1 METKPIHEALNT
13 TYKLS
18 DETLDNLNNSD
29 DVQKAEAEKLN
40 NEKADT
46 SSNPQQQNNSSKE
59 DTKATEQQ
67 TPSKESG
74 EEKKRVL
81 TTKAGWKNPLAY
93 THAPLIGAADWSIG
107 LVNKIPG
114 VDVPEIPRYQSE
126 SLQIVRDLGSIVIP
140 NVLLYRFFKGKA
152 VAADKKLQWSLGKS
166 KPFQIF
172 SDWGLMAGTGALVDE
187 VAPVQE
193 KDHNL
198 AGTLQKMWPNRMGW
212 LPDNLATLDNDSA
225 DIKRQ
230 KNRNEGILLNLGT
243 ESLIATGKL
252 MRNLRGVKKATT
264 WVPENEIASN
274 WTNKIEDKPT
284 LSKDPVEN
292 EVLINLKKQSDEFDA
307 LGKANLE
314 EKGFP
319 DPWTADEP
327 VLGTH
332 DLFDP
337 LESGIRTSD
346 DGGIVAAAVDAYKV
360 ANNIDT
366 VDGRLGS
373 IATEAAI
380 TKGLKP
386 DKQGR
391 DLINKLAKELQET
404 EVGFKDSKNRL
415 HTHKEIMLEGDKI
428 AADLM
433 GMEVD
438 KMKKYLEPFSGIDVG
453 TKAKVLDEKGYAGV
467 FKAIKKYLD
476 IHSSLSLAR
485 ARGVVSTSLS
495 GQVADL
501 AEGARLMENTPA
513 VERAQEMIIN
523 RLRYLMKIKGQTAYA
538 SGRSLNMKNLWNRL
552 TRKKSTMTVQDAFDA
567 IKSDKGNLEQ
577 ALAKLDAE
585 TKMTLDTLQ
594 AVSKERPQLLK
605 PLALAYELTDG
616 KVSTIGSLNEYIKNT
631 TGVFR
636 KAIVDGNP
644 DMPSAWTAG
653 LWANI
658 YNSALSAIGTPLR
671 AGFANMSAMVEKP
684 IAISFGALRYGDKA
698 TLERAS
704 WMYQVGIVDTLQKSF
719 GHMKQ
724 VFKKAANDPS
734 SVTYIMRDDIAR
746 KNEDTIEV
754 LREFANAKE
763 LEGEFGPTA
772 IVNQIELMNELS
784 EHPWLRFG
792 ANAMTAF
799 DGFTRAFIGAI
810 EARGIAY
817 DNLLKEGR
825 KIDADSVASASKM
838 VYESMFD
845 SNGFIT
851 DSAVEYSSREI
862 AMNLNTKTANSV
874 SALINHVPAI
884 RPWLMFPKT
893 SINMVKYTGTHTPF
907 IDEFIK
913 DLDAFRL
920 PYGDP
925 GLSTTT
931 VDNLLSSRG
940 IDPSL
945 IAGNKA
951 AVYDTIRAELKG
963 RRAIGALAVMGVV
976 GLFSQG
982 RIRGNGSYDKEVQN
996 VRNDLNIGKNEIQG
1010 IDGNWYSYA
1019 GLPGISDWL
1028 SLTTDVL
1035 HNWDTLDDQD
1045 QNALLAKA
1053 GFLLSAN
1060 LSNKTFL
1067 ANLEPLFGILAG
1079 NAADINRFAAT
1090 FSSTLIPGS
1099 GFRSEQARLWH
1110 GFKEYD
1116 QELYSLL
1123 ANRNPIAKGT
1133 LATKKSWYDGK
1144 EVGMPSNPLVHI
1156 WNTFTPIGK
1165 TRENIGK
1172 GEKFLSDIEF
1182 DVRPYMKT
1190 NGKGIRYS
1198 PDQREAVF
1206 EKIGEM
1212 GYFRNE
1218 VEQIMKK
1225 VSAKEF
1231 RQIYRNQQAISSLPV
1246 DRKNTANVFKL
1257 LSTALLDAKRLAEGH
1272 LSDDMKL
1279 DIKIKEYQKNAS
1291 KRAQQL
1297 NDLETLLKLE
1307 NK

>member
-13 TYKLS
+13 KYKLS
-18 DETLDNLNNSD
+18 DETLDNFRRSD
-29 DVQKAEAEKLN
+29 DVQTSESDELN
-40 NEKADT
+40 NEQAET
-46 SSNPQQQNNSSKE
+46 SSKPQQQNNSSKE
-59 DTKATEQQ
+59 DTKETEQQ
-67 TPSKESG
+67 SPSKESG

-172 SDWGLMAGTGALVDE
+172 SNWGLIAGTGALVDE

-193 KDHNL
+193 RDHNL
-198 AGTLQKMWPNRMGW
+198 TGTLQKMWPNRMGW

-264 WVPENEIASN
+264 WVPENEMARN
-274 WTNKIEDKPT
+274 WKKKIEDKPT

-292 EVLINLKKQSDEFDA
+292 EVLINLKKQSDEFDE

-314 EKGFP
+314 EKGIP
-319 DPWTADEP
+319 DPWAADEP
-327 VLGTH
+327 VLGVH
-332 DLFDP
+332 DMFDP
-337 LESGIRTSD
+337 LESGIRTTD

-366 VDGRLGS
+366 VDGRVGS
-373 IATEAAI
+373 VVTESYLA
-380 TKGLKP
+380 GLKTT
-386 DKQGR
+386 KKGE

-404 EVGFKDSKNRL
+404 EVGFKDSKNIP
-415 HTHKEIMLEGDKI
+415 HTHKQIMLEGDKI

-453 TKAKVLDEKGYAGV
+453 TKAKILDDKGYAGV
-467 FKAIKKYLD
+467 FKSIKKYLD

-485 ARGVVSTSLS
+485 ARGVVSTSLA

-552 TRKKSTMTVQDAFDA
+552 IRNKSTMTVQDAFDA

-577 ALAKLDAE
+577 ALAKLDEE

-671 AGFANMSAMVEKP
+671 AGFANMAAMVEKP
-684 IAISFGALRYGDKA
+684 VAIAFGALRYGDKA

-734 SVTYIMRDDIAR
+734 SVSYIMRDDIAR

-772 IVNQIELMNELS
+772 LVNQIELMNELS

-799 DGFTRAFIGAI
+799 DGFTRAFVGAI
-810 EARGIAY
+810 EARGRAY

-851 DSAVEYSSREI
+851 DSAVEYASREI
-862 AMNLNTKTANSV
+862 AMNLSTKTADGV
-874 SALINHVPAI
+874 STLINHIPAI

-920 PYGDP
+920 PFEDMDG
-925 GLSTTT
+925 T
-931 VDNLLSSRG
+931 VAKKLLSQRG
-940 IDPSL
+940 IDPDL
-945 IAGNKA
+945 IENSTA

-963 RRAIGALAVMGVV
+963 RRAIGALAVTGVV
-976 GLFSQG
+976 ALFSQG

-996 VRNDLNIGKNEIQG
+996 VRNDFNIGKNEIQG

-1019 GLPGISDWL
+1019 GIPGISDWM
-1028 SLTTDVL
+1028 SLTTDIL

-1060 LSNKTFL
+1060 LTNKSFL
-1067 ANLEPLFGILAG
+1067 ANLEPLFGILSG

-1090 FSSTLIPGS
+1090 FGSTLIPLS

-1133 LATKKSWYDGK
+1133 LATKKAWYSGK
-1144 EVGMPSNPLVHI
+1144 EVGMPSNPLVHM

-1165 TRENIGK
+1165 VREDISK

-1182 DVRPYMKT
+1182 DLRPYMKT

-1198 PDQREAVF
+1198 PDQRSAVF

-1212 GYFRNE
+1212 GYFRKE
-1218 VEQIMKK
+1218 VERIMKK
-1225 VSAKEF
+1225 YTAKEF

-1246 DRKNTANVFKL
+1246 DRKNTDNIFRL
-1257 LSTALLDAKRLAEGH
+1257 LSKAILAAKRLAEDN
-1272 LSDDMKL
+1272 LSDEMKL
-1279 DIKIKEYQKNAS
+1279 DIKTKQYQHDES

-1297 NDLETLLKLE
+1297 NDIERIKNLE

>member
-18 DETLDNLNNSD
+18 EEALDNITNSD
-29 DVQKAEAEKLN
+29 DLQKAESEKLN
-40 NEKADT
+40 NEQTDT
-46 SSNPQQQNNSSKE
+46 SSKPQQQNNSSKE

-67 TPSKESG
+67 SPSKESG

-126 SLQIVRDLGSIVIP
+126 SLQITRDLGSLVIP
-140 NVLLYRFFKGKA
+140 NILLFRFLRGKA
-152 VAADKKLQWSLGKS
+152 VAANTKIGWSLGKS
-166 KPFQIF
+166 KPFQMF
-172 SDWGLMAGTGALVDE
+172 AETGLAAGTGAIVDE
-187 VAPVQE
+187 IAPVQE

-198 AGTLQKMWPNRMGW
+198 TGQLQKLWPNRMGW
-212 LPDNLATLDNDSA
+212 LPDNLATLDNDSP

-243 ESLIATGKL
+243 ETIIATGKL
-252 MRNLRGVKKATT
+252 MRNLRGVKKATK
-264 WVPENEIASN
+264 WVPENEMARN
-274 WTNKIEDKPT
+274 WEKKIEDKPT

-314 EKGFP
+314 EKGIP

-327 VLGTH
+327 VLGVH
-332 DLFDP
+332 NVYGP
-337 LESGIRTSD
+337 LESGIRTTD
-346 DGGIVAAAVDAYKV
+346 DGGIVSAAVDAYKV

-366 VDGRLGS
+366 IDGRLGS
-373 IATEAAI
+373 VITEAAL

-404 EVGFKDSKNRL
+404 EVGFKDSKNIP
-415 HTHKEIMLEGDKI
+415 HTHKQIMLEGDKI

-453 TKAKVLDEKGYAGV
+453 TKAKILDDKGYAGV
-467 FKAIKKYLD
+467 FKSIKKYLD

-485 ARGVVSTSLS
+485 ARGVVSTSLA

-567 IKSDKGNLEQ
+567 IKAEKGSLDE

-585 TKMTLDTLQ
+585 TNLTLDTLQ

-631 TGVFR
+631 TGVFK

-644 DMPSAWTAG
+644 DMPSAWTQG

-671 AGFANMSAMVEKP
+671 AGFANMAAMVEKP

-719 GHMKQ
+719 SHMKQ

-734 SVTYIMRDDIAR
+734 SVAYIMRDDIAR

-799 DGFTRAFIGAI
+799 DGFTRAFIGAV
-810 EARGIAY
+810 EARGVAY

-825 KIDADSVASASKM
+825 KIDADSISSASKM

-851 DSAVEYSSREI
+851 DSAVEHASREI
-862 AMNLNTKTANSV
+862 AMNLNSPLSTGVTS
-874 SALINHVPAI
+874 LINHVPAI
-884 RPWLMFPKT
+884 KPWLMFPKT
-893 SINMVKYTGTHTPF
+893 SINMLQYTGTHTPF
-907 IDEFIK
+907 IDKFVKE
-913 DLDAFRL
+913 LDEFRL
-920 PYGDP
+920 PFEEMDG
-925 GLSTTT
+925 SK
-931 VDNLLSSRG
+931 VKSLLANRG
-940 IDPSL
+940 IDPEV
-945 IAGNKA
+945 IAGNPA
-951 AVYDTIRAELKG
+951 AVYNTIRAELKG

-1010 IDGNWYSYA
+1010 FDGNWYSYA
-1019 GLPGISDWL
+1019 GIPGISDWM
-1028 SLTTDVL
+1028 SITTDIL
-1035 HNWDTLDDQD
+1035 ENWDTLDDQD

-1060 LSNKTFL
+1060 LSNKSFL
-1067 ANLEPLFGILAG
+1067 ANLEPLFDMLSG
-1079 NAADINRFAAT
+1079 NSAAVNRFGAS
-1090 FSSTLIPGS
+1090 FGSTLFPGS

-1144 EVGMPSNPLVHI
+1144 EVGMPSNPLVHM

-1165 TRENIGK
+1165 VRENVGK

-1198 PDQREAVF
+1198 PDQRAAVF

-1231 RQIYRNQQAISSLPV
+1231 RQLYRNQQRESSLPV
-1246 DRKNTANVFKL
+1246 DRKETANVFRA
-1257 LSTALLDAKRLAEGH
+1257 LSKALLDAKRLAEGS
-1272 LSDDMKL
+1272 LSDEMKL
-1279 DIKIKEYQKNAS
+1279 DIKIKQYKELES

>member
-13 TYKLS
+13 KYKLS
-18 DETLDNLNNSD
+18 DETLDNFRRSD
-29 DVQKAEAEKLN
+29 DVQTSESDELN
-40 NEKADT
+40 NEQAET
-46 SSNPQQQNNSSKE
+46 SSKPQQQNNSSKE
-59 DTKATEQQ
+59 DTKETEQQ
-67 TPSKESG
+67 SPSKESG

-172 SDWGLMAGTGALVDE
+172 SNWGLIAGTGALVDE

-193 KDHNL
+193 RDHNL
-198 AGTLQKMWPNRMGW
+198 TGTLQKMWPNRMGW

-264 WVPENEIASN
+264 WVPENEMARN
-274 WTNKIEDKPT
+274 WKKKIEDKPT

-292 EVLINLKKQSDEFDA
+292 EVLINLKKQSDEFDE

-314 EKGFP
+314 EKGIP
-319 DPWTADEP
+319 DPWAADEP
-327 VLGTH
+327 VLGVH
-332 DLFDP
+332 DMFDP
-337 LESGIRTSD
+337 LESGIRTTD

-366 VDGRLGS
+366 VDGRVGS
-373 IATEAAI
+373 VVTESYLA
-380 TKGLKP
+380 GLKTT
-386 DKQGR
+386 KKGE

-404 EVGFKDSKNRL
+404 EVGFKDSKNIP
-415 HTHKEIMLEGDKI
+415 HTHKQIMLEGDKI

-453 TKAKVLDEKGYAGV
+453 TKAKILDDKGYAGV
-467 FKAIKKYLD
+467 FKSIKKYLD

-485 ARGVVSTSLS
+485 ARGVVSTSLA

-552 TRKKSTMTVQDAFDA
+552 IRNKSTMTVQDAFDA

-577 ALAKLDAE
+577 ALAKLDEE

-671 AGFANMSAMVEKP
+671 AGFANMAAMVEKP
-684 IAISFGALRYGDKA
+684 VAIAFGALRYGDKA

-734 SVTYIMRDDIAR
+734 SVSYIMRDDIAR

-772 IVNQIELMNELS
+772 LVNQIELMNELS

-799 DGFTRAFIGAI
+799 DGFTRAFVGAI
-810 EARGIAY
+810 EARGTAY

-851 DSAVEYSSREI
+851 DSAVEYASREI
-862 AMNLNTKTANSV
+862 AMNLSTKTADGV
-874 SALINHVPAI
+874 STLINHIPAI

-920 PYGDP
+920 PFEDMDG
-925 GLSTTT
+925 T
-931 VDNLLSSRG
+931 VAKKLLSQRG
-940 IDPSL
+940 IDPDL
-945 IAGNKA
+945 IENSTA

-963 RRAIGALAVMGVV
+963 RRAIGALAVTGVV
-976 GLFSQG
+976 ALFSQG

-996 VRNDLNIGKNEIQG
+996 VRNDFNIGKNEIQG

-1019 GLPGISDWL
+1019 GIPGISDWM
-1028 SLTTDVL
+1028 SLTTDIL

-1060 LSNKTFL
+1060 LTNKSFL
-1067 ANLEPLFGILAG
+1067 ANLEPLFGILSG

-1090 FSSTLIPGS
+1090 FGSTLIPLS

-1133 LATKKSWYDGK
+1133 LATKKAWYSGK
-1144 EVGMPSNPLVHI
+1144 EVGMPSNPLVHM

-1165 TRENIGK
+1165 VREDISK

-1182 DVRPYMKT
+1182 DLRPYMKT

-1198 PDQREAVF
+1198 PDQRSAVF

-1212 GYFRNE
+1212 GYFRKE
-1218 VEQIMKK
+1218 VERIMKK
-1225 VSAKEF
+1225 YTAKEF

-1246 DRKNTANVFKL
+1246 DRKNTDNIFRL
-1257 LSTALLDAKRLAEGH
+1257 LSKAILAAKRLAEDN
-1272 LSDDMKL
+1272 LSDEMKL
-1279 DIKIKEYQKNAS
+1279 DIKTKQYQHDES
-1291 KRAQQL
+1291 KRTNTQQQVENIL
-1297 NDLETLLKLE
+1297 DLQRL
-1307 NK
+1307 

>member
-1 METKPIHEALNT
+1 MELKPIHEALNT
-13 TYKLS
+13 TYTIDPDL
-18 DETLDNLNNSD
+18 LNSLTTSD
-29 DVQKAEAEKLN
+29 DIEEDQESENKSTE
-40 NEKADT
+40 T
-46 SSNPQQQNNSSKE
+46 PQQQNNSSTG
-59 DTKATEQQ
+59 DTE
-67 TPSKESG
+67 SKNQNNSSTGDSET
-74 EEKKRVL
+74 KKGFFN
-81 TTKAGWKNPLAY
+81 KKPGWDKPLAFVD
-93 THAPLIGAADWSIG
+93 AAGIGVADWSIG

-114 VDVPEIPRYQSE
+114 VDIPEIPRYQSE
-126 SLQIVRDLGSIVIP
+126 SLQIARDLGSVVVP
-140 NVLLYRFFKGKA
+140 NILLFRFLRGKA
-152 VAADKKLQWSLGKS
+152 VAANTKIGWSLGKS

-172 SDWGLMAGTGALVDE
+172 AETGLAAGTGALVDE

-193 KDHNL
+193 RDHNL
-198 AGTLQKMWPNRMGW
+198 TGMIQKTWPNRMGW

-243 ESLIATGKL
+243 ETLIATGKL
-252 MRNLRGVKKATT
+252 IRNLRGVKKATT
-264 WVPENEIASN
+264 WVPENEMARN
-274 WTNKIEDKPT
+274 WEKNIKDKPT

-314 EKGFP
+314 EKGIP
-319 DPWTADEP
+319 DPWAADEP
-327 VLGTH
+327 VLGAH

-337 LESGIRTSD
+337 LESGIRTTD

-366 VDGRLGS
+366 VDGRVGS
-373 IATEAAI
+373 VITDAAL

-386 DKQGR
+386 DKQGK

-485 ARGVVSTSLS
+485 ARGIVSTSLS

-523 RLRYLMKIKGQTAYA
+523 RLRYLMKIKGQTSYA

-567 IKSDKGNLEQ
+567 IKADKGSLDE
-577 ALAKLDAE
+577 ALARLDAD
-585 TKMTLDTLQ
+585 TNLTLDTLQ

-616 KVSTIGSLNEYIKNT
+616 KVSTIGNLNEYIRNT
-631 TGVFR
+631 TGVFK
-636 KAIVDGNP
+636 KAVIDGNSE
-644 DMPSAWTAG
+644 MPSAWMQG

-671 AGFANMSAMVEKP
+671 AGFANVAATIEKP
-684 IAISFGALRYGDKA
+684 IAINFGALASGDKA

-704 WMYQVGIVDTLQKSF
+704 WMYNVGLIDTLQKSF
-719 GHMKQ
+719 THMKQ
-724 VFKKAANDPS
+724 VFKKASNDPS
-734 SVTYIMRDDIAR
+734 SVAYIMRDDIAR
-746 KNEDTIEV
+746 KNEDTIEL
-754 LREFANAKE
+754 LREFSNAAE
-763 LEGEFGPTA
+763 VEGEFGPTA

-799 DGFTRAFIGAI
+799 DGFTRSFIGAV

-825 KIDADSVASASKM
+825 EINADSIASASKM

-851 DSAVEYSSREI
+851 DKAVEYSSREI
-862 AMNLNTKTANSV
+862 SMNLNTDLTNGV
-874 SALINHVPAI
+874 SKIINIVPAI
-884 RPWLMFPKT
+884 KPWLMFPKT
-893 SINMVKYTGTHTPF
+893 SINMLQYTSTHTPF
-907 IDEFIK
+907 INKFIKELDEFS
-913 DLDAFRL
+913 L
-920 PYGDP
+920 PFDKMDGAK
-925 GLSTTT
+925 
-931 VDNLLSSRG
+931 VDSLLSNRG
-940 IDPSL
+940 IDPKS

-963 RRAIGALAVMGVV
+963 RRAIGALAVTGVV

-996 VRNDLNIGKNEIQG
+996 LRNDLNIGRNEIQG
-1010 IDGNWYSYA
+1010 LDGNWYSYA
-1019 GLPGISDWL
+1019 GIPGISDWL
-1028 SLTTDVL
+1028 SITTDIL
-1035 HNWDTLDDQD
+1035 ENWDTLDDQD
-1045 QNALLAKA
+1045 QDVLLAKT

-1067 ANLEPLFGILAG
+1067 ANIEPLFGMLAG
-1079 NAADINRFAAT
+1079 NTADINRFGAS
-1090 FSSTLIPGS
+1090 FGSTLIPFS
-1099 GFRSEQARLWH
+1099 GFRSEQSRLWH

-1116 QELYSLL
+1116 QELYSILL
-1123 ANRNPIAKGT
+1123 NRNPIAKGT
-1133 LATKKSWYDGK
+1133 LPTKKSWYDGK
-1144 EVGMPSNPLVHI
+1144 EVGFPNNPLVSI
-1156 WNTFTPIGK
+1156 WNTYTPIGK
-1165 TRENIGK
+1165 VREDISDGQR
-1172 GEKFLSDIEF
+1172 FLKDIEF

-1198 PDQREAVF
+1198 PDERAAVF
-1206 EKIGEM
+1206 EKMGEM
-1212 GYFRNE
+1212 GYFKKE
-1218 VEQIMKK
+1218 VERIRKK
-1225 VSAKEF
+1225 ITAKEF
-1231 RQIYRNQQAISSLPV
+1231 RQIYRNQQKSSYLPV
-1246 DRKNTANVFKL
+1246 SRDKTLGAFKEL
-1257 LSTALLDAKRLAEGH
+1257 TSALMNAKRLAEKS
-1272 LSDDMKL
+1272 LDEDMKM
-1279 DIKIKEYQKNAS
+1279 DIKTRQYESKAS
-1291 KRAQQL
+1291 DRLQRL
-1297 NDLETLLKLE
+1297 NDVDGILKL
-1307 NK
+1307 NNNRTR

>member
-1 METKPIHEALNT
+1 METKPIHEALHT
-13 TYKLS
+13 KYKIS
-18 DETLDNLNNSD
+18 DETLDDFRRSD
-29 DVQKAEAEKLN
+29 DVQTSESDELN
-40 NEKADT
+40 NEQADT
-46 SSNPQQQNNSSKE
+46 SSKPQQQNNSSKE

-67 TPSKESG
+67 PPSKESG

-212 LPDNLATLDNDSA
+212 LPDNLATLDNDSP

-264 WVPENEIASN
+264 WVPENEMARN
-274 WTNKIEDKPT
+274 WKKKIEDKPT

-327 VLGTH
+327 VLGVH
-332 DLFDP
+332 NMFDP
-337 LESGIRTSD
+337 LESGIRTTD
-346 DGGIVAAAVDAYKV
+346 DGGIVAASVDAYKV

-366 VDGRLGS
+366 VDGRVGS
-373 IATEAAI
+373 VVTDAAL

-404 EVGFKDSKNRL
+404 EIGFKDSKNKL
-415 HTHKEIMLEGDKI
+415 HTSKEISFEGEKI

-433 GMEVD
+433 GMDVD
-438 KMKKYLEPFSGIDVG
+438 KMKEYLKPLTYYDPSVKSTLLNID
-453 TKAKVLDEKGYAGV
+453 KGAYDGV
-467 FKAIKKYLD
+467 FKAISQYLK
-476 IHSSLSLAR
+476 ITSNLSLAK
-485 ARGVVSTSLS
+485 ARGIVSTSLS

-513 VERAQEMIIN
+513 VERAQEMIAN
-523 RLRYLMKIKGQTAYA
+523 RLRYLMKMKGQTSYA
-538 SGRSLNMKNLWNRL
+538 PGRNLRMLQVWRQV
-552 TRKKSTMTVQDAFDA
+552 TRKNSTMTVQDAFNA
-567 IKSDKGNLEQ
+567 IKQNKGTLDE
-577 ALAKLDAE
+577 ALARLDDE
-585 TKMTLDTLQ
+585 IDMTINTLK

-644 DMPSAWTAG
+644 DMPSAWTQG

-671 AGFANMSAMVEKP
+671 AGFANMAAMVEKP

-734 SVTYIMRDDIAR
+734 SVSYIMRDDIAR

-772 IVNQIELMNELS
+772 LVNQIELMNELS

-799 DGFTRAFIGAI
+799 DGFTRAFVGAI
-810 EARGIAY
+810 EARGTAY

-851 DSAVEYSSREI
+851 DSAVEYASREI
-862 AMNLNTKTANSV
+862 AMNLSTKTADGV

-920 PYGDP
+920 PYEDMD
-925 GLSTTT
+925 TT
-931 VDNLLSSRG
+931 VAHGLLAQRG
-940 IDPSL
+940 INPEL
-945 IAGNKA
+945 IEATPA
-951 AVYDTIRAELKG
+951 AVYNTIRAELKG
-963 RRAIGALAVMGVV
+963 RRAIGALSVMGVV

-1019 GLPGISDWL
+1019 GIPGISDWL

-1060 LSNKTFL
+1060 LTNKSFL
-1067 ANLEPLFGILAG
+1067 ANLEPLFGIFSG

-1090 FSSTLIPGS
+1090 FGSTLIPGS

-1144 EVGMPSNPLVHI
+1144 EVGMPSNPLVHM

-1165 TRENIGK
+1165 VRENVGK

-1206 EKIGEM
+1206 EKMGEM
-1212 GYFRNE
+1212 GYFRKE
-1218 VEQIMKK
+1218 VERIMKK
-1225 VSAKEF
+1225 YTAKEL
-1231 RQIYRNQQAISSLPV
+1231 RQIYRNQQLESSLPV
-1246 DRKNTANVFKL
+1246 DRKNTANIFRL
-1257 LSTALLDAKRLAEGH
+1257 LSKAILAAKRLAEDN
-1272 LSDDMKL
+1272 LSDEMKL
-1279 DIKIKEYQKNAS
+1279 DIKTKQYQQNES
-1291 KRAQQL
+1291 KRAQML
-1297 NDLETLLKLE
+1297 NDIERLRKL
-1307 NK
+1307 NNP